1 MVVLSQSELHLPGV
15 KRTQRVG
22 FSLGKKG
29 FFLLKIY
36 TFFFFKEA
44 WTASEFSRMAREL
57 SKISG
62 NKRVELVI
70 TDCSERSRRL
80 SQTQLE
86 L

>member
-36 TFFFFKEA
+36 IFFFKEA
-44 WTASEFSRMAREL
+44 WTASEFSRMTQEL

-62 NKRVELVI
+62 NKRVELVLR
-70 TDCSERSRRL
+70 DCSERSRRL